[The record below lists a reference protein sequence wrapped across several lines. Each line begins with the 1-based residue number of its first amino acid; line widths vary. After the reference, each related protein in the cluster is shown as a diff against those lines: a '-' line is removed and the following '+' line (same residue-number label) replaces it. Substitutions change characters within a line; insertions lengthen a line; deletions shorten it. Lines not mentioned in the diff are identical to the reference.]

1 MTFDDLVPAPPHRFD
16 SIERPYTPADVAAL
30 RGSVAIEHTLARRGA
45 HRLWE
50 LLHSE
55 DYIHA
60 LGAMTGNQAMQMVRA
75 GLQRSG
81 EHTSELQSLMRI
93 SSAVFCLNK
102 KKKQT
107 HQQRKQKATTNNTNT

>member
-60 LGAMTGNQAMQMVRA
+60 LGAM
-75 GLQRSG
+75 RSE
-81 EHTSELQSLMRI
+81 EHTSELQSLIRI
-93 SSAVFCLNK
+93 SYAVFCLK
-102 KKKQT
+102 KKNK
-107 HQQRKQKATTNNTNT
+107 TNNTILIN